1 MPDDD
6 PEGIT
11 PSGPLHTPLNG
22 PIRPRPENRRL
33 ALIRATLRVLE
44 RDGWSRLTARKVA
57 AEAGLSLGHI
67 TYHFRSMDD
76 LLLAACH
83 QMSDDLQAFAE
94 AQPAEMPDDPMGRF
108 TAFVRA
114 AFRPEFLTHGYLRIR
129 IDLWSAAQVHPA
141 IASADRALQ
150 VRYRGQLIALLED
163 IARPHGTVHLVRDIA
178 DATIATMDGLWLAI
192 ARHHDPGEVERG
204 LRVCCDYTR
213 LLLAP
218 GAAAP

>member
-6 PEGIT
+6 PKGIT
-11 PSGPLHTPLNG
+11 PLDPLRGPL
-22 PIRPRPENRRL
+22 RVRSESRRQE
-33 ALIRATLRVLE
+33 LIRATLRVLE

-83 QMSDDLQAFAE
+83 QMSDDLRAFAE
-94 AQPAEMPDDPMGRF
+94 AHPAAMPDDAMGRF

-114 AFRPEFLTHGYLRIR
+114 AFRPEFLTPGYLRIR

-163 IARPHGTVHLVRDIA
+163 VARPHGTEHLAPDIA
-178 DATIATMDGLWLAI
+178 DAVIATMDGLWLAI

-204 LRVCCDYTR
+204 LRVCCNYTQ

-218 GAAAP
+218 GTAPS